1 MITEERLREILSDDS
16 KNPYKTKGIDHD
28 VLALNLLRNKIP
40 YDVCKSIIGGAGH
53 DEIYL
58 CDVDEVLPYIN
69 EEDALIL
76 ADCNLFIDED
86 NDCLSMYV

>member
-1 MITEERLREILSDDS
+1 MMARETLRKIFFDEE
-16 KNPYKTKGIDHD
+16 PYKSGPIDYEMK
-28 VLALNLLRNKIP
+28 ALNLLRNKIP

-69 EEDALIL
+69 EEDVLIL